1 MLRFFVGL
9 AVVAALVAA
18 LVLAGITLLA
28 FFVLA
33 GVVAAIASLFG
44 RRKRPPGPV
53 TIEGESRRM
62 E

>member
-1 MLRFFVGL
+1 MLRIVAGVAIV
-9 AVVAALVAA
+9 AVLVAA
-18 LVLAGITLLA
+18 VVFAWITLLA

-33 GVVAAIASLFG
+33 GMVAAIASLFG

-53 TIEGESRRM
+53 TIEGESRRV

>member
-1 MLRFFVGL
+1 MLRIVAGVAIV
-9 AVVAALVAA
+9 AVLVAA
-18 LVLAGITLLA
+18 VVFAWITLLA

-44 RRKRPPGPV
+44 RPKRPPGPV
-53 TIEGESRRM
+53 TIEGESRRV